1 MNSNESALKMVLKS
15 YQLISRL
22 INHSKLKKEQKDTSN
37 FQEIFIALSN
47 QNK

>member
-1 MNSNESALKMVLKS
+1 MVLKN
-15 YQLISRL
+15 YKLISRL

-47 QNK
+47 KNK